1 MKPTRHLGVFLFAMG
16 LVLLRPVPFSLAG
29 SADSETTTGAEEVE
43 EEVAEAMR
51 AIRSFSAEQ
60 KDDAV
65 AQAKQALK
73 KLDAQIDRMEQQMR
87 DGWSDL
93 DRAARQKSRAALQ
106 RLREQRNELAEWY
119 GGMKHGSLD
128 AWERLKEGFLKSY
141 GKLEQAFQEARNE
154 LASGGK
160 PRAKQ

>member
-16 LVLLRPVPFSLAG
+16 LVLFRPVPFSLAG
-29 SADSETTTGAEEVE
+29 SDSEEATRAEEVE
-43 EEVAEAMR
+43 QEVAEAMR

-160 PRAKQ
+160 TQ

>member
-1 MKPTRHLGVFLFAMG
+1 MKPRRHWAFFVLAIW
-16 LVLLRPVPFSLAG
+16 LVLLRPAPVSLAG
-29 SADSETTTGAEEVE
+29 SDSEATTRAEEVAQEVE
-43 EEVAEAMR
+43 EGMR
-51 AIRSFSAEQ
+51 AIRNFSAEQ
-60 KDDAV
+60 RDDAV
-65 AQAKQALK
+65 ARAEQALK
-73 KLDAQIDRMEQQMR
+73 KLDAHIDRMEERMR
-87 DGWSDL
+87 EEWSDL
-93 DRAARQKSRAALQ
+93 DRAARQKSRATLQ

-160 PRAKQ
+160 TREKP

>member
-1 MKPTRHLGVFLFAMG
+1 MKPRLHWAFFVLVIG
-16 LVLLRPVPFSLAG
+16 LVLLRPAPFSLAG
-29 SADSETTTGAEEVE
+29 SDSEATTRAEEVE
-43 EEVAEAMR
+43 QEVEEAMR
-51 AIRSFSAEQ
+51 AIRRFSAEQ

-65 AQAKQALK
+65 ARAEQALK
-73 KLDAQIDRMEQQMR
+73 KLDAQIDRMEERMR
-87 DGWSDL
+87 EEWSDL
-93 DRAARQKSRAALQ
+93 DRAARQKSRATLQ

-128 AWERLKEGFLKSY
+128 AWERVKEGFLKSY

-160 PRAKQ
+160 TREKP

>member
-16 LVLLRPVPFSLAG
+16 LVLFRPVPFSLAG
-29 SADSETTTGAEEVE
+29 SDSETTTGAEEVE
-43 EEVAEAMR
+43 QEVKEAMR
-51 AIRSFSAEQ
+51 AIRSFSAQQ

-65 AQAKQALK
+65 ARAEQALK
-73 KLDAQIDRMEQQMR
+73 KLDAQIDRMEER
-87 DGWSDL
+87 LREEWSDL
-93 DRAARQKSRAALQ
+93 DRAARQKSRATLQ

-119 GGMKHGSLD
+119 GGMKHGSMD

-141 GKLEQAFQEARNE
+141 GELELAFQEARNE

-160 PRAKQ
+160 TRAKQ